1 LANLF
6 LHYAFDAWMTR
17 TCPGVVFERYA
28 DDVVVHCATKEQAE
42 SLLAA
47 IGDRMVEVGLRLHPS
62 KTRIVYCQDARR
74 RRGDAEHVEF
84 TFLGFTFRARAAR
97 SRTGATFTGFLPAV
111 SKPALNKMRRAVRQW
126 RLHRRT
132 SHTLTDL
139 APVLNPVVRGW
150 MQYYGAFYR
159 SELDP
164 LLRRIN
170 AYLVRLLRMKYRR
183 LRSFPK
189 ALAAWERITTQQ
201 PRLYAHWAWDTSL
214 W

>member
-1 LANLF
+1 
-6 LHYAFDAWMTR
+6 
-17 TCPGVVFERYA
+17 
-28 DDVVVHCATKEQAE
+28 
-42 SLLAA
+42 
-47 IGDRMVEVGLRLHPS
+47 
-62 KTRIVYCQDARR
+62 VYCKDGRR
-74 RRGDAEHVEF
+74 RLNAEHVAF

-97 SRTGATFTGFLPAV
+97 SRTGASFTGFLPAV
-111 SKPALNKMRRAVRQW
+111 SKPALTRMCRQLRRW

-132 SHTLTDL
+132 SHTLTEL
-139 APVLNPVVRGW
+139 APLLNPVVRGW

-189 ALAAWERITTQQ
+189 ALGEFNRSSQH
-201 PRLYAHWAWDTSL
+201 PS
-214 W
+214 